1 MGNFLRLD
9 SKGVISL
16 FIFKQVSAFL
26 KAKSLL
32 SYFYK
37 PKKMWGKAGIVVGPT
52 LTCIFSSGH
61 DETF

>member
-9 SKGVISL
+9 SKGVTSL

-37 PKKMWGKAGIVVGPT
+37 PKMWGKAGIVVGPT